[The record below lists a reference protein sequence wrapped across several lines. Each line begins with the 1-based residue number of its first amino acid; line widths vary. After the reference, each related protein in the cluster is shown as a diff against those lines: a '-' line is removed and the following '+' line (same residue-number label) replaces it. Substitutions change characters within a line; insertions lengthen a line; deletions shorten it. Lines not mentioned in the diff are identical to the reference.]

1 LAHLLPV
8 IAPNQYRENLMWV
21 RLIHVDE
28 CWSAMAAGCRMLAY
42 YFTADCFVLSD
53 VGCGITRRQGLSLE

>member
-1 LAHLLPV
+1 
-8 IAPNQYRENLMWV
+8 MWV